1 MKLLKFIFLVLMLSS
16 AFAHPGEITDASKE
30 KMAKEINFLLNLL
43 NPDDASKEKMAE
55 MEALLLKHKNIE
67 KVDITGP
74 WTDFYHVAILS
85 SSGHEYFFSHVCG
98 DLTFN
103 PPSEGFEA
111 TRLECFDN
119 FYLVTFKKMFGSV
132 FTSDPGIKVDIL
144 RHELG
149 FSVENLFDIFN
160 HETEVVSYIENLKYT
175 SELKKLKGFKLNK
188 ISLYRYVVAKYVR
201 RRTAG

>member
-30 KMAKEINFLLNLL
+30 KMA
-43 NPDDASKEKMAE
+43 E

-67 KVDITGP
+67 KVYISGP
-74 WTDFYHVAILS
+74 WTDFYHVKIIS
-85 SSGHEYFFSHVCG
+85 SSGHEYFFAHVRG

-103 PPSEGFEA
+103 PSSEGFEA
-111 TRLECFDN
+111 TTLECFDN
-119 FYLVTFKKMFGSV
+119 FYFRTNKKMFGFFV
-132 FTSDPGIKVDIL
+132 FEKLGIRGDIL

-160 HETEVVSYIENLKYT
+160 HETEVVSYIENLKDS
-175 SELKKLKGFKLNK
+175 SEVEKLKGFKLNK
-188 ISLYRYVVAKYVR
+188 ISLYRYVVTKYVR